1 MVPQLPP
8 LGSLPSTLEQA
19 LQPSDE
25 CRIITEPNEPYRI
38 VHVNEEWCRV
48 CGYDAEESL
57 GRTCRILQGLGTCKA
72 TLGML
77 SQALMLKRNFAV
89 QLLNYTK
96 RGRPFMN
103 TLQVTPLFS
112 AQGHVTHY
120 LGVVMARFLDAGNGI
135 LGSYQ
140 LHPQLAP
147 PPMISM
153 ESHGH
158 DDYCRDFQIAQEEE
172 EDMEMEMPQL
182 SEDSSGSGSGSS
194 MGRVPPFLTKLSE
207 ILSSEP
213 ETVVKLSPDAPAF
226 CVMDASKFAK
236 EVLPRYFKHNK
247 LGSFSQQ
254 LHTYGFRRKASPA
267 AQEQVEFYHDRYNG
281 DPAHFLSWIR
291 SGGALSKRAAH
302 TRSTPM
308 DEEPPPIGLMHDLMQ
323 IQEGTHQLALMFQQ
337 AKSMHALQLR
347 TILMKLMLRG
357 ILAPESV
364 SYISSLPP
372 MTPIMP
378 QSQSGY
384 SERPLP
390 MPPTNVGSMMN
401 FNGSGSRSVSVDG
414 LQAHLDALEAGLAPL
429 SGGAFPMDQMPSSN
443 MSSID
448 LQVHMPSSSA
458 ARLRAPPS
466 PRIHCSPFYPYHWF
480 VRRGMR
486 HCNSSP
492 TLERAISDKCSR
504 STALHRAR
512 ASERLAHCVTLH
524 SGQLQAS

>member
-19 LQPSDE
+19 LQRSDE

-38 VHVNEEWCRV
+38 VHVNEELCRV

-112 AQGHVTHY
+112 SQGHVTHY
-120 LGVVMARFLDAGNGI
+120 LGVVMARFLDAGNAI
-135 LGSYQ
+135 PPSIHM
-140 LHPQLAP
+140 HPQHAP
-147 PPMISM
+147 PPMLPMM
-153 ESHGH
+153 ESHSH
-158 DDYCRDFQIAQEEE
+158 DDYCRDFQTTQEEE
-172 EDMEMEMPQL
+172 DDMEMDLPQL
-182 SEDSSGSGSGSS
+182 SEDSSGSGSGSV

-213 ETVVKLSPDAPAF
+213 ESVVKLSPESAAF

-236 EVLPRYFKHNK
+236 EILPRYFKHNK

-254 LHTYGFRRKASPA
+254 LHTYGFRRKA

-281 DPAHFLSWIR
+281 DPAHFLGWIR

-308 DEEPPPIGLMHDLMQ
+308 EEAAPPIGLMHDLMQ

-337 AKSMHALQLR
+337 AKSTHALQLR

-372 MTPIMP
+372 TTPIMP
-378 QSQSGY
+378 RSGY

-390 MPPTNVGSMMN
+390 MPPTNVSSMMN
-401 FNGSGSRSVSVDG
+401 FSGCSGLRSVSVDG

-429 SGGAFPMDQMPSSN
+429 FGGAFPMDQMPSSN

-448 LQVHMPSSSA
+448 LQVRVLAPLPRQCPLRSMRGS
-458 ARLRAPPS
+458 LRAV
-466 PRIHCSPFYPYHWF
+466 H
-480 VRRGMR
+480 
-486 HCNSSP
+486 
-492 TLERAISDKCSR
+492 
-504 STALHRAR
+504 
-512 ASERLAHCVTLH
+512 
-524 SGQLQAS
+524 